1 MDGAGSVQS
10 FETLGHR
17 AQLHR
22 LRRLA
27 YKALQQYP
35 LPQPRLALLQHEHNT
50 TFHVWIASG
59 ERFVLRIHRPEQHT
73 TEAIRSE
80 LLWLTALHQDTK
92 LYIPQPVLTKD
103 GGLLTIAEV
112 DGIPEPRV
120 CVLFRWL
127 TGRFLNRSLTP
138 THLERVGMF
147 IGCLH
152 EHTAQWSYPPHFVRG
167 RVDNLTSTARFISR
181 VDLRTTSLTDLEKH
195 PTDEDVERCLRLV
208 AELCSAEDSVVVLCA
223 IHQIRQVLA
232 ELGYG
237 AGVFGLIHA
246 DLHQENYLFH
256 RGSVLAIDFDDCGF
270 GHYLYDL
277 SVTLLE
283 IQHLQQY
290 ASLRNALLAG
300 YRQARLLPSAHE
312 NYLDTFFALRHLQ
325 LVMWVLESREHP
337 TFRSEWKRWT
347 QDELQRLRLLLRNA

>member
-1 MDGAGSVQS
+1 
-10 FETLGHR
+10 
-17 AQLHR
+17 
-22 LRRLA
+22 
-27 YKALQQYP
+27 
-35 LPQPRLALLQHEHNT
+35 
-50 TFHVWIASG
+50 
-59 ERFVLRIHRPEQHT
+59 
-73 TEAIRSE
+73 
-80 LLWLTALHQDTK
+80 
-92 LYIPQPVLTKD
+92 
-103 GGLLTIAEV
+103 
-112 DGIPEPRV
+112 
-120 CVLFRWL
+120 
-127 TGRFLNRSLTP
+127 
-138 THLERVGMF
+138 
-147 IGCLH
+147 
-152 EHTAQWSYPPHFVRG
+152 
-167 RVDNLTSTARFISR
+167 
-181 VDLRTTSLTDLEKH
+181 
-195 PTDEDVERCLRLV
+195 
-208 AELCSAEDSVVVLCA
+208 VLCA
-223 IHQIRQVLA
+223 IHQIQQVLA

-246 DLHQENYLFH
+246 DLHQDNYLFH
-256 RGSVLAIDFDDCGF
+256 RGGVLAIDFDDCGF